1 VIRCDKSGEEEGDAV
16 PQYIHQEEGTE
27 IQAISGHYTIM
38 EEGRLNQ
45 GNRLFLYVIGAAVVD
60 SSCCGTGGCR
70 FLNVPG
76 YILSWKEK
84 QSAEGAT
91 VSEVE
96 PVVSEEDRKA
106 IKAILDQR
114 FPNSQIIFL

>member
-1 VIRCDKSGEEEGDAV
+1 MA
-16 PQYIHQEEGTE
+16 QYIHQEEGTE
-27 IQAISGHYTIM
+27 IQAISGHYTIL
-38 EEGRLNQ
+38 EEGRLKQ
-45 GNRLFLYVIGAAVVD
+45 GESPFLYVMGAAVVD

-84 QSAEGAT
+84 QTAEGAP

-96 PVVSEEDRKA
+96 PVVNEEDRKA
-106 IKAILDQR
+106 IKALLDQQ
-114 FPNSQIIFL
+114 FPNSQVIFL

>member
-1 VIRCDKSGEEEGDAV
+1 VIRYKAPEKQEGDAV
-16 PQYIHQEEGTE
+16 AQYIHQEVGTE
-27 IQAISGHYTIM
+27 IQAISGHYTIL
-38 EEGRLNQ
+38 EEGRLKQ
-45 GNRLFLYVIGAAVVD
+45 GERPFLYVLGVAVVD

-76 YILSWKEK
+76 YVLSWKEK
-84 QSAEGAT
+84 QSSEGSP

-96 PVVSEEDRKA
+96 TVVSEEDRKA
-106 IKAILDQR
+106 VKAILDQR